1 MDRVIF
7 RKWPN
12 GDIIA
17 LLPDNV
23 ANPGMVDMYEH
34 VGQHGEGMPGIVSS
48 TSLATPEEYA
58 DLLKELKQI
67 GYEPRIMQRLP
78 SRQ

>member
-7 RKWPN
+7 RKWRN

-17 LLPDNV
+17 LLPDNE

-34 VGQHGEGMPGIVSS
+34 VGQHGEGSPAIIGI
-48 TSLATPEEYA
+48 TKLASPDEYNE
-58 DLLKELKQI
+58 LLNELRGI
-67 GYEPRIMQRLP
+67 GYELRVMRRLQY
-78 SRQ
+78 S